1 MKWGSSLHHFLLC
14 NVIKVIGV
22 KCDSFSCCSLPE
34 IPADTA
40 STNPLLKPVSASELP
55 DLGSVT
61 ERQAYN
67 GLGKALIF
75 FESQVLDFEKK
86 CEGQRGRQAGRQ
98 SQTVLVSIRVG
109 FFLNRPSLVGLACLS
124 PTHFGHILGGKI
136 WTSGKWPLFPLSG
149 FFFGSKPNRFQNT
162 SQMLRFYLLLTCC
175 TSLKRTYLKERVNV
189 KKASKAT
196 GRE

>member
-109 FFLNRPSLVGLACLS
+109 FFLNRPSLVGQLGPLVTDPFWS
-124 PTHFGHILGGKI
+124 YFGRQNLDFRKM
-136 WTSGKWPLFPLSG
+136 TLVSSVR
-149 FFFGSKPNRFQNT
+149 FFFWF
-162 SQMLRFYLLLTCC
+162 
-175 TSLKRTYLKERVNV
+175 
-189 KKASKAT
+189 
-196 GRE
+196 